1 MRLIGTVLG
10 SRYALEE
17 RLGAGAM
24 GTVYR
29 ARHLKIG
36 RTFAVKVLHQ
46 ELLSH
51 PGLVERFEQEA
62 LVAGRL
68 QHPNVVRVVD
78 FGEMEDGTRF
88 TVMDLVPGKQLSA
101 ALGAPMDPARVMRLV
116 TQLLDGL
123 QHAHDVGLIHRDF
136 KPDNV
141 IIERGED
148 GSETPRIVDFG
159 IAILHQ
165 HASSY
170 EARGRLTTMG
180 VVLGTPEYMAPE
192 QARGEVIDHRADL
205 FALGITCYEML
216 TGKLPFEGSGV
227 EVAIENMTNDTPAM
241 GVRVPSVNI
250 DPLLEAFTR
259 KLTRK
264 NPNDRPASAAKAR
277 ALLKLIAT
285 DRTAAAIALG
295 LAPRSRLP
303 KLQDPEQTVPLRTLP
318 LADPQQT
325 VPLAVHREVP
335 PAVHA
340 PVVAAPAVAAVARS
354 ARRRS
359 FVAAMMLV
367 TLSALAIGM
376 SRDGAP
382 ASAAIVLEYPV
393 PQDETVAVPRRARSV
408 SIVTLPQPRPKP
420 HARSAGPTA
429 RPARRDVSVPPVIAA
444 RVAAPPAAPVEVA
457 PQITLASVMPE
468 PPAVETAD
476 SSAVAL
482 AALYKQLGTEL
493 AALGRTHG
501 FHGTEDLWI
510 QYRRVRFLDTIATEA
525 SRKRASQVM
534 LAIQRETAR
543 RRLGDKFDGRQEA
556 GIAGE

>member
-1 MRLIGTVLG
+1 MGLIGTVLG

-17 RLGAGAM
+17 HLGAGAM

-29 ARHLKIG
+29 ARHVKIG
-36 RTFAVKVLHQ
+36 RQFAVKVLHQ
-46 ELLSH
+46 ELLAH

-62 LVAGRL
+62 QVAGRL

-101 ALGAPMDPARVMRLV
+101 SLGAPMDPVRVMRLV

-148 GSETPRIVDFG
+148 GSEIPRIVDFG

-250 DPLLEAFTR
+250 DPLLDAFTR

-264 NPNDRPASAAKAR
+264 HPKDRPASAAEAR

-303 KLQDPEQTVPLRTLP
+303 QVEDPEQTVPLRTLP

-325 VPLAVHREVP
+325 VPLAVHRDVP
-335 PAVHA
+335 PMVHA
-340 PVVAAPAVAAVARS
+340 PVVAAPAVRAVARS
-354 ARRRS
+354 PRRPS
-359 FVAAMMLV
+359 FVAVMMLV
-367 TLSALAIGM
+367 IVAALAIGV
-376 SRDGAP
+376 SREGAP
-382 ASAAIVLEYPV
+382 ASAVIVLEYPV
-393 PQDETVAVPRRARSV
+393 PQDETLALSRRAV
-408 SIVTLPQPRPKP
+408 SSVTLSQLRPKP

-429 RPARRDVSVPPVIAA
+429 RPARRDTVEPPVIATL
-444 RVAAPPAAPVEVA
+444 VAAPPAAPVEVA
-457 PQITLASVMPE
+457 STLASVMPE
-468 PPAVETAD
+468 PPAVETAN

-482 AALYKQLGTEL
+482 ASLYKQLGAEI
-493 AALGRTHG
+493 AALGRTQGSHT
-501 FHGTEDLWI
+501 TEDLWI
-510 QYRRVRFLDTIATEA
+510 QYRRVRFLDSIATEP

-543 RRLGDKFDGRQEA
+543 RRLGDKFDGRQEP